1 MRILIT
7 NDDGAFSEG
16 IRLLA
21 LELHKE
27 HDVMIVAPNTEKSG
41 ASHSLTFQ
49 VPLLAKK
56 VRPHGIPEE
65 IPVYAVAGSPA
76 DCAKLGLGNF
86 MPDADI
92 VVSGINHGG
101 NMGADVFY
109 SGTVGAATEAAF
121 NGKPAIA
128 VSLDSYRAK
137 HMQSAAVAARRAVR
151 YIIEHPMPK
160 HHVLNVNVPDL
171 PLEEIKGTCLAR
183 LCLQDQC
190 GPYIERVDPFE
201 RPYYWVGA
209 DYLKLEPESKGTDRY
224 CATEGYIV
232 VTPLKVDRTAYDLM
246 EQMEQNALDFLKD

>member
-1 MRILIT
+1 MRVLIT
-7 NDDGAFSEG
+7 NDDGVYSEG

-56 VRPHGIPEE
+56 VRPAGIPAD
-65 IPVYAVAGSPA
+65 IPVYAVAGTPA

-128 VSLDSYRAK
+128 VSLDSYAPQY
-137 HMQSAAVAARRAVR
+137 MQNAAAAARRAVK
-151 YIIEHPMPK
+151 YLLEHPMPY
-160 HHVLNVNVPDL
+160 HVLNINVPDL
-171 PLEEIKGTCLAR
+171 PPEQIKGTRMAP
-183 LCLQDQC
+183 LCLQDQS
-190 GPYIERVDPFE
+190 GPYVERTDPFE
-201 RPYYWVGA
+201 RPYYWVAA
-209 DYLKLEPESKGTDRY
+209 DYLTLEPESKGTDRY
-224 CATEGYIV
+224 CAAQGYIV
-232 VTPLKVDRTAYDLM
+232 ATPLRVDRTSGELLARMNEDHFDL
-246 EQMEQNALDFLKD
+246 LKD